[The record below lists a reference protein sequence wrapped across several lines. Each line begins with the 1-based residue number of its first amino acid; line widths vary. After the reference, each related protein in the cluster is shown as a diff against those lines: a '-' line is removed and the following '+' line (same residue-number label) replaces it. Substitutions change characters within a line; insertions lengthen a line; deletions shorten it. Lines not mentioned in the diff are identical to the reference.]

1 MFEIMR
7 LLEVLRM
14 LSGSISGSVENLEN
28 KGSVGLDSPS
38 LILGSLENKEGNR
51 ISYVWLI

>member
-1 MFEIMR
+1 MR